1 MIYVGIDP
9 GKNGAMAII
18 YPNKTKLIDYSL
30 PTYVFYLRKFQL
42 EEKEF
47 KVIVEKVHS
56 MPGQGVA
63 STFSFG
69 ENFGKIQGILEAL
82 EIPYELIPPQVWQR
96 SCGIPP
102 KSDKK
107 AIASI
112 ISTIY
117 PKAELYGLRGGLKDG
132 RSDALGIATY
142 LKLKD
147 KDDKY

>member
-82 EIPYELIPPQVWQR
+82 EIPYELVPPQVWQR

-147 KDDKY
+147 K